1 MQGRLA
7 VTKQQHQG
15 QHSDRTTK
23 QPAGQQNQR
32 QGGQD
37 GAREENTQ
45 GYDAKPDRAGQRLGD
60 NPPSE

>member
-1 MQGRLA
+1 
-7 VTKQQHQG
+7 VSKQQHQG
-15 QHSDRTTK
+15 QQSDRQ
-23 QPAGQQNQR
+23 QPGPQNNR

-45 GYDAKPDRAGQRLGD
+45 GYDPKPDRAGQRLGD

>member
-1 MQGRLA
+1 MN
-7 VTKQQHQG
+7 KQQHQG
-15 QHSDRTTK
+15 RQATPRDKQQDR
-23 QPAGQQNQR
+23 PRGNR

-45 GYDAKPDRAGQRLGD
+45 GYDPKPDRAGQRLGD

>member
-1 MQGRLA
+1 VG
-7 VTKQQHQG
+7 KQQHQG
-15 QHSDRTTK
+15 QQTDRSPTPPRE
-23 QPAGQQNQR
+23 PASNR

-45 GYDAKPDRAGQRLGD
+45 GYEPKPDRAGQRLGD